1 MDSTKTFQEEWLM
14 KTIILNLLPF
24 NNRKEMSKLEY
35 IIKMILAF
43 LLIYFTSAI
52 LGEAV
57 IIGLLSAM
65 GYDPLHGDVP
75 GGEASLLSQFVMNL
89 FSLFGF
95 AIFILVTI
103 LYCKIVEKRSVK
115 EVLGSRPLDYLTG
128 SFIAVALLA
137 VILGLCLMTGAMTF
151 EGLGSDIQLPMLLLL
166 LVGYMIQSAAEE
178 VMCRGFLMGALRE
191 KVPAWL
197 AVLISSTAFAF
208 PHLPGIL
215 EMEAKYVVAAILNLY
230 LISIIFSLLVLYRG
244 NLWISCGL
252 HFAWNYVLGG
262 ILGLAVSGG
271 DGAVFGL
278 LLFKVKEG
286 TLLNGGA
293 YGIESSVIT
302 TVVLGTVLTVMLFW
316 MRKKTRKKHGIERRG
331 EDGIQQ

>member
-1 MDSTKTFQEEWLM
+1 M

-43 LLIYFTSAI
+43 LLIYFTSAV

-65 GYDPLHGDVP
+65 GYDPLHGDMP
-75 GGEASLLSQFVMNL
+75 GGEASLLSQFVMIL

-95 AIFILVTI
+95 AIFILVTL
-103 LYCKIVEKRSVK
+103 LYCRIIEKRSALEIFGK
-115 EVLGSRPLDYLTG
+115 KPLDYLTG
-128 SFIAVALLA
+128 SLIAVGLLA
-137 VILGLCLMTGAMTF
+137 VIIGFCLVTGSMTF
-151 EGLGSDIQLPMLLLL
+151 EGLSSDVQLPMLLLL

-208 PHLPGIL
+208 PHLSSIMG
-215 EMEAKYVVAAILNLY
+215 MEAKYIVVAILNLY
-230 LISIIFSLLVLYRG
+230 LVAILFSLLVLRRG

-262 ILGLAVSGG
+262 IMGLMVSGG
-271 DGAVFGL
+271 DGAAFGL
-278 LLFKVKEG
+278 FLFKVENG
-286 TLLNGGA
+286 TLLNGGT
-293 YGIESSVIT
+293 YGIEASVIT
-302 TVVLGTVLTVMLFW
+302 TVVLGMVLAVMLLL
-316 MRKKTRKKHGIERRG
+316 MHKKSQKNVA
-331 EDGIQQ
+331 

>member
-1 MDSTKTFQEEWLM
+1 M

-43 LLIYFTSAI
+43 LLIYFTSAVF
-52 LGEAV
+52 GEAV

-65 GYDPLHGDVP
+65 GYDPLHGDMP
-75 GGEASLLSQFVMNL
+75 GGEASLLSQFVMIL

-95 AIFILVTI
+95 AIFILVTL
-103 LYCKIVEKRSVK
+103 LYCRIIEKRSALEIFGK
-115 EVLGSRPLDYLTG
+115 KPLDYLTG
-128 SFIAVALLA
+128 SLIAVGLLA
-137 VILGLCLMTGAMTF
+137 VIIGFCLVTGSMTF
-151 EGLGSDIQLPMLLLL
+151 EGLSSDVQLPMLLLL

-208 PHLPGIL
+208 PHLSSIMG
-215 EMEAKYVVAAILNLY
+215 MEAKYIVVAILNLY
-230 LISIIFSLLVLYRG
+230 LVAILFSLLVLYRG

-262 ILGLAVSGG
+262 IMGLMVSGG
-271 DGAVFGL
+271 DGAAFGL
-278 LLFKVKEG
+278 FLFKVENG
-286 TLLNGGA
+286 TLLNGGT
-293 YGIESSVIT
+293 YGIEASVIT
-302 TVVLGTVLTVMLFW
+302 TVVLGMVLAVMLLL
-316 MRKKTRKKHGIERRG
+316 MHKKSQKNVA
-331 EDGIQQ
+331 